1 MPNPNRITYQN
12 IAIFAASKPKTTWI
26 NKAHIMHYE
35 DKKQLLDDLN
45 IRKEEAF
52 SFVFHRYYSRLCLFA
67 SQFINASGEA
77 EDIVD
82 EAFMKIWRGQRSFE
96 SIDHFKSSLY
106 QTTRHIGLN
115 KRTSNLRRSIRT
127 DYYISSQEQSQQSQ
141 LQQIVYAE
149 AMGELYHAIQSLPP
163 KAQKIIRATYLEG
176 RSNEEV
182 ATEMQISIQ
191 TVKNQKLRAL
201 TLLRAR
207 LKRDTF
213 NLLLLGAFI
222 VKNFQ

>member
-1 MPNPNRITYQN
+1 
-12 IAIFAASKPKTTWI
+12 
-26 NKAHIMHYE
+26 MHYE

-67 SQFINASGEA
+67 SQFTDDPGES

-82 EAFMKIWRGQRSFE
+82 EAFMKIWQGNRSFA
-96 SIDHFKSSLY
+96 SFDHFKSSLY
-106 QTTRHIGLN
+106 QSTRHIALN

-127 DYYISSQEQSQQSQ
+127 DHYVSSQEQTQQSQ

-149 AMGELYHAIQSLPP
+149 AMGELYHAIRSLPP
-163 KAQKIIRATYLEG
+163 KAQKIISATYLEG
-176 RSNEEV
+176 KSNEEV
-182 ATEMQISIQ
+182 AIEMQISIQ

-207 LKRDTF
+207 LRRDTF

>member
-1 MPNPNRITYQN
+1 
-12 IAIFAASKPKTTWI
+12 
-26 NKAHIMHYE
+26 MHYQ

-67 SQFINASGEA
+67 SQFIDKSGEA

-115 KRTSNLRRSIRT
+115 KRTSDLRRIVRA
-127 DYYISSQEQSQQSQ
+127 DHYVSSQEQTQQSQ

-163 KAQKIIRATYLEG
+163 KAQQIIRATYLEG
-176 RSNEEV
+176 KSNEEV
-182 ATEMQISIQ
+182 ATAMQISIQ

-201 TLLRAR
+201 SLLRAR
-207 LKRDTF
+207 LSRDTF
-213 NLLLLGAFI
+213 NLLILGAFI
-222 VKNFQ
+222 AKNFQ

>member
-1 MPNPNRITYQN
+1 M
-12 IAIFAASKPKTTWI
+12 PKTIWI
-26 NKAHIMHYE
+26 NNTHVMHYQ
-35 DKKQLLDDLN
+35 DNKQLLDDLN

-67 SQFINASGEA
+67 SQFINESGEA
-77 EDIVD
+77 EDVVD
-82 EAFMKIWRGQRSFE
+82 EAFMKIWQGNRSFA

-115 KRTSNLRRSIRT
+115 KRTSDLRRSIRT
-127 DYYISSQEQSQQSQ
+127 DHYVSSQEQTEQSQ

-201 TLLRAR
+201 TLLRTR
-207 LKRDTF
+207 LRRDTF
-213 NLLLLGAFI
+213 DLLVLGALI
-222 VKNFQ
+222 LKNF